1 MNGIVKAI
9 CTSAKRGTVKTET
22 DAVLLREH
30 YGIEGDAHAGDWHR
44 QISLLDEGKVRAFNE
59 RGGNAVPGSFGENI
73 LTEGVDWAALPMGSI
88 VRFGT
93 ASGQTN
99 ADADE
104 LVDAIS
110 TANGPV
116 LRLTQRG
123 KECHTHCE
131 IYKRVGDCIMPR
143 EGIFAEVLQG
153 GRLRVGD
160 GFTVELPAADRPFT
174 AAVIT
179 VSDKGSRGERV
190 DESGPKAVEILTEAG
205 YEVVETLIVPD
216 EEALIAKELKR
227 LADQREVELI
237 LTSGGTGFS
246 LRDRTPEATLAVA
259 DRNAPGIAEAIRA
272 YSMRFT
278 NRAMLS
284 RGASV
289 LRGQSLIVNLPGS
302 PKAVAESLE
311 GVLPALGHG
320 LAILR
325 GSAAECARR
334 D

>member
-9 CTSAKRGTVKTET
+9 CTSAKRGTVKTEK

-59 RGGNAVPGSFGENI
+59 QGGNAVPGSFGENI

-93 ASGQTN
+93 AAELAH
-99 ADADE
+99 ADAGS
-104 LVDAIS
+104 V
-110 TANGPV
+110 TGPV

-143 EGIFAEVLQG
+143 EGTFAEVLQG
-153 GRLRVGD
+153 GKLRVGD
-160 GFTVELPAADRPFT
+160 GFTVELPVADRPFT

-289 LRGQSLIVNLPGS
+289 LRGQSLIINLPGS